1 MELLVLI
8 LKKTDVLGE
17 LLRELAAIGV
27 TGATVVEG
35 TGMAR
40 ALANDDDF
48 PMFGVL
54 RRVFA
59 DAEREPSKVVMM
71 VLTSEVMAQAK
82 KVVHKVVGDFNEPN
96 SGIMF
101 ALPVSFVEGIG
112 D

>member
-8 LKKTDVLGE
+8 LKKTNVLDE
-17 LLRELAAIGV
+17 LLRQLAAIGV

-35 TGMAR
+35 SGMAHT
-40 ALANDDDF
+40 LVNDEEL

-71 VLTSEVMAQAK
+71 VLTAEVMVKAK
-82 KVVHKVVGDFNEPN
+82 AAIRSVVGDFSEPN

-101 ALPVSFVEGIG
+101 ALPVTFVEGIG

>member
-8 LKKTDVLGE
+8 LKKTNVLDE
-17 LLRELAAIGV
+17 LLRQLAAIGV

-35 TGMAR
+35 SGMAH
-40 ALANDDDF
+40 ALVNDEEL

-54 RRVFA
+54 RHVFA

-71 VLTSEVMAQAK
+71 VLTAEVMVKAK
-82 KVVHKVVGDFNEPN
+82 AAIRAVVGDMHEPN
-96 SGIMF
+96 TGILF
-101 ALPVSFVEGIG
+101 AIPVTFVEGIG

>member
-8 LKKTDVLGE
+8 LKKTHVLGD
-17 LLRELAAIGV
+17 LLQQLAEIGV
-27 TGATVVEG
+27 TGATVLEG

-40 ALANDDDF
+40 ALVNDDEL

-59 DAEREPSKVVMM
+59 DAEREPSRVVMM
-71 VLTSEVMAQAK
+71 VLTDEAMVKAK
-82 KVVHKVVGDFNEPN
+82 ATIREVVGDMNEPN
-96 SGIMF
+96 TGIMF
-101 ALPVSFVEGIG
+101 AVPVTFVEGIG